1 MNKKIQIW
9 SGVLV
14 LCLLSLAGVQ
24 AAMAQGVVQT
34 IDDAGVVDWGAQII
48 RATGIAGINPS
59 LPPGAQRASA
69 IEAAKLAALRNLLQ
83 AVNGVTLSSET
94 TVHNAAL
101 ENDMIQTR
109 VNGAV
114 RHFTI
119 VDTRYLSDQSVEV
132 EIEVPITGVLADA
145 VLPQDFG
152 GGQFLSPV
160 YVCPTCGQPWP
171 AGKPVP
177 PGVHLVRADSGRAN
191 FSPGSA
197 YTGLV
202 INAKGLGLVPAMA
215 PKILD
220 GSGREIYG
228 SRFVKREWAV
238 QYGMVGYA
246 KDLSQARKNERAGK
260 NPLVITALRASGPN
274 KADVV
279 VSDADAQR
287 IHQAAQYQ
295 NFLEKCRVM
304 FIVD

>member
-1 MNKKIQIW
+1 MNMKMQKLN
-9 SGVLV
+9 GLLV
-14 LCLLSLAGVQ
+14 LCLLIFAGFQ
-24 AAMAQGVVQT
+24 AAIAQGVVQKV
-34 IDDAGVVDWGAQII
+34 DDAGVVDWGAQII
-48 RATGIAGINPS
+48 RASGIAGINPN

-83 AVNGVTLSSET
+83 AVQGVNLTSET
-94 TVHNAAL
+94 TVRNATL
-101 ENDMIQTR
+101 ENDVIQSQ
-109 VNGAV
+109 VSGAV

-145 VLPQDFG
+145 LLPKDFG
-152 GGQFLSPV
+152 GGQFLAPV

-177 PGVHLVRADSGRAN
+177 AGVQLVRADSGRAN
-191 FSPGSA
+191 FSAGSA
-197 YTGLV
+197 NTGLV

-215 PKILD
+215 PKIINE
-220 GSGREIYG
+220 SGREIYG
-228 SRFVKREWAV
+228 SRFVNREWAV
-238 QYGMVGYA
+238 KYGMAGYA
-246 KDLSQARKNERAGK
+246 RDLGQARNNERAGK
-260 NPLVITALRASGPN
+260 NPLVINALRASGPN